1 MKKLF
6 LTAAAVFALTAVN
19 AQDITFG
26 AKVGVNLANADAGDV
41 DTDAVTSF
49 HIGVTAELP
58 ISDKFSVQPELL
70 YSLQGASNSTTV
82 AGVGKTE
89 NLFKTNFINLPVMAK
104 YYVTEGLSLEAGPQI
119 GFLIKAEVETDI
131 TSSNVLLE
139 NSSIT
144 TDIKDRSKSVD
155 FGFNIGAGYKLESG
169 LNFAL
174 RYNLGLTNLND
185 TDHKDVADDSEWKN
199 RVLQLS
205 VGYTF

>member
-26 AKVGVNLANADAGDV
+26 AKVGVNLANADAGDF

-70 YSLQGASNSTTV
+70 YSIQGASL
-82 AGVGKTE
+82 TE
-89 NLFKTNFINLPVMAK
+89 TITEDKYEYLYKLNFINLPIMAK
-104 YYVTEGLSLEAGPQI
+104 YYVTQGLSLEAGPQI
-119 GFLIKAEVETDI
+119 GFLVKAEVETDF
-131 TSSNVLLE
+131 TDSDDSSNNV
-139 NSSIT
+139 SIT
-144 TDIKDRSKSVD
+144 TDSKDYYKSID

-169 LNFAL
+169 LNFTL
-174 RYNLGLTNLND
+174 RYNLGLSNLSD
-185 TDHKDVADDSEWKN
+185 TDHEDVSDDSEWKN

>member
-26 AKVGVNLANADAGDV
+26 AKAGVNLANADAGDF

-70 YSLQGASNSTTV
+70 YSFQGASNTTTV
-82 AGVGKTE
+82 AEFGKTE

-119 GFLIKAEVETDI
+119 GFLIKAEVESDI
-131 TSSNVLLE
+131 TDFNDSSNNV
-139 NSSIT
+139 SST
-144 TDIKDRSKSVD
+144 TDLKDYYKSID

-174 RYNLGLTNLND
+174 RYNLGLSNLSD
-185 TDHKDVADDSEWKN
+185 TSAF
-199 RVLQLS
+199 
-205 VGYTF
+205 YCI

>member
-26 AKVGVNLANADAGDV
+26 AKFGVNLANADAGDF
-41 DTDAVTSF
+41 DTDVVTSF

-70 YSLQGASNSTTV
+70 YSIQGASL
-82 AGVGKTE
+82 TE
-89 NLFKTNFINLPVMAK
+89 TITEDKYEYLYKLNFINLPIMAK
-104 YYVTEGLSLEAGPQI
+104 YYVTQGLSLEAGPQI
-119 GFLIKAEVETDI
+119 GFLVKAEVETDF
-131 TSSNVLLE
+131 TDSDDSSNNV
-139 NSSIT
+139 SIT
-144 TDIKDRSKSVD
+144 TDLKDYYKSID

-169 LNFAL
+169 LNFTL
-174 RYNLGLTNLND
+174 RYNLGLSNLSD
-185 TDHKDVADDSEWKN
+185 TDHEDVSDDSEWKN

>member
-6 LTAAAVFALTAVN
+6 LTAAAVLALTTVN

-26 AKVGVNLANADAGDV
+26 AKAGVNLANADAGDF

-70 YSLQGASNSTTV
+70 YSIQGAASVSDPDTTIN
-82 AGVGKTE
+82 TD
-89 NLFKTNFINLPVMAK
+89 FINLPIMAK
-104 YYVTEGLSLEAGPQI
+104 YYVAEGLSLEAGPQI
-119 GFLIKAEVETDI
+119 GFLVKAENNNDKTSETR
-131 TSSNVLLE
+131 
-139 NSSIT
+139 
-144 TDIKDRSKSVD
+144 DIKDSFKSVD

-174 RYNLGLTNLND
+174 RYNLGLSDITEDDDD
-185 TDHKDVADDSEWKN
+185 TWKN